1 MRFFRPLLSL
11 IASFVFVAAIALP
24 VAADA
29 RTAVIIG
36 DSQAQGLQRPLTTA
50 LAGYDVEVTGQS
62 SHAGKGLRWFLD
74 NNTISS
80 MVNSRNPQLVILI
93 IGGNDDVQT
102 SGASRTAYETKL
114 RQAYNDAHARGADVV
129 WIGPATSRDEGVQE
143 RHDRT
148 ATVQSSY
155 VPSLGARWIDGRPG
169 SAAGPFQQETNP
181 GSGESQIRSRNSHLT
196 GEGYRAWA
204 CALAPGIAGGGTP
217 SSCPTVS
224 EADQVFPD
232 AVADVDSPSAAVAD
246 SSAGYSA
253 TCDPSDD
260 APVPITLGVNIG
272 GIQQVTGLP
281 EYINTVYRYLV
292 SIILVVAI
300 VMVVYGGFLYLT
312 GAAGIGSIQR
322 GKQIIRDA
330 LIGMVV
336 VLAAYSILQT
346 INPSTTQFR
355 LNPESIECVGI
366 SASSTARDS
375 NADEGGNIRNCVA
388 DADCRDGRVCL
399 RTAYTASGL
408 ASLGQCSQGRANELC
423 RCAACD
429 LREVEGRP
437 TNNNGTGRVE
447 CQEGTCR
454 QAGTGS
460 ILDDSASGNWVCN
473 SGADGSQCNNA
484 TEPPVTCASGYIC
497 EQKDRGYAGRC
508 VAGDHRDY
516 ALDPRPVCSTLGYGP
531 TGSDRYYEETNSSGP
546 FEGGCNRISGDSF
559 SAFCITNRYRCSNS
573 ASNRNVCAEEEFARM
588 FAITG
593 QAYNTGASETW
604 DFNRAHET
612 LKPWNF
618 ARFGCRK
625 PLGGSCASDAE
636 CPSMCVGGRCVG
648 FCALVPSTPDD
659 VPAGAPPSGVDKVC
673 TGCGDDTW
681 SGVWIFATENST
693 YYGHT
698 AAEFATA
705 FGQMTIEKAACYPR
719 RASGSQCDFNGQC
732 AAGLSCVFEPGF
744 SPADD
749 ALDFTSIQSPLD
761 MTSGLGTCR

>member
-11 IASFVFVAAIALP
+11 TASFVFAIAIAFP

-62 SHAGKGLRWFLD
+62 SHAGMGLRWFLD

-169 SAAGPFQQETNP
+169 SSAGPFQQETNP
-181 GSGESQIRSRNSHLT
+181 GSSEAQIRSRNSHLT

-217 SSCPTVS
+217 SSCPTGS

-232 AVADVDSPSAAVAD
+232 AVADVDAPSAAVAD
-246 SSAGYSA
+246 SSTGYSA
-253 TCDPSDD
+253 ACDPSDD
-260 APVPITLGVNIG
+260 APVPITLGINIG

-336 VLAAYSILQT
+336 VLAAYAILQT

-366 SASSTARDS
+366 SASSTARDP
-375 NADEGGNIRNCVA
+375 NADEGGAIPSCVK
-388 DADCRDGRVCL
+388 DSQCREGRVCL
-399 RTAYTASGL
+399 RTSNTEGL
-408 ASLGQCSQGRANELC
+408 SSGQCTQGRANELC
-423 RCAACD
+423 RCSGGCD
-429 LREVEGRP
+429 VRTSEDGSP
-437 TNNNGTGRVE
+437 TNNNGTMEVA
-447 CQEGTCR
+447 CQEGTCQQIEGSWR
-454 QAGTGS
+454 CLTGEAGS
-460 ILDDSASGNWVCN
+460 VCN
-473 SGADGSQCNNA
+473 MASDPQIPCA
-484 TEPPVTCASGYIC
+484 TGFTCQQGNQ
-497 EQKDRGYAGRC
+497 EQVGRC
-508 VAGDHRDY
+508 VAGDYRDY
-516 ALDPRPVCSTLGYGP
+516 ELTPRPVCSSL
-531 TGSDRYYEETNSSGP
+531 YYANGEEYYRETNIISNW
-546 FEGGCNRISGDSF
+546 EGGCNRVSGGGVDTFCMSHRYQCSS
-559 SAFCITNRYRCSNS
+559 SAGNPNDCS
-573 ASNRNVCAEEEFARM
+573 EEEFGPLFR
-588 FAITG
+588 
-593 QAYNTGASETW
+593 NTGIAYSWNLE
-604 DFNRAHET
+604 NAPEN
-612 LKPWNF
+612 LQPWNY

-625 PLGGSCASDAE
+625 PIGASCSSDQE
-636 CPSMCVGGRCVG
+636 CSSMCIGGVCTG
-648 FCALVPSTPDD
+648 FCAIRAESGIPR
-659 VPAGAPPSGVDKVC
+659 PPSGAAPPRDQLEGAC
-673 TGCGDDTW
+673 TSGCSASTW
-681 SGVWIFATENST
+681 SATE
-693 YYGHT
+693 
-698 AAEFATA
+698 FAINFTGSYLGVEIDGLDA
-705 FGQMTIEKAACYPR
+705 VSPVRVEKAACYPTR
-719 RASGSQCDFNGQC
+719 VNGSKCDFNGQC
-732 AAGLSCVFEPGF
+732 
-744 SPADD
+744 
-749 ALDFTSIQSPLD
+749 QS
-761 MTSGLGTCR
+761 GTCRFDPGASGGAFPSFDRPMDMTAGIGTCAP

>member
-11 IASFVFVAAIALP
+11 IASFVFAIAIAFP

-36 DSQAQGLQRPLTTA
+36 DSQAQGLHRPLTTA

-181 GSGESQIRSRNSHLT
+181 GNGESQIRSRNSHLT

-217 SSCPTVS
+217 SSCPTGS

-253 TCDPSDD
+253 ACDPSDD

-366 SASSTARDS
+366 SASSTARDP
-375 NADEGGNIRNCVA
+375 NADEGGAIPACVR
-388 DADCRDGRVCL
+388 DSQCREGRVCL
-399 RTAYTASGL
+399 RTSNTEGL
-408 ASLGQCSQGRANELC
+408 SSGQCTQGRANELC
-423 RCAACD
+423 RCSGGCD
-429 LREVEGRP
+429 VRTSEDGSP
-437 TNNNGTGRVE
+437 TNNNGTMQVA
-447 CQEGTCR
+447 CQEGTCQQIEGLWR
-454 QAGTGS
+454 CLTGETGS
-460 ILDDSASGNWVCN
+460 VCN
-473 SGADGSQCNNA
+473 MAADPQIPCAAGF
-484 TEPPVTCASGYIC
+484 TCQQGNE
-497 EQKDRGYAGRC
+497 EQVGRC
-508 VAGDHRDY
+508 VTGDYRDY
-516 ALDPRPVCSTLGYGP
+516 ELDPRPVCSSLFYGP
-531 TGSDRYYEETNSSGP
+531 GGGERYYQETNIISNW
-546 FEGGCNRISGDSF
+546 EGGCNRVSGSGVDSF
-559 SAFCITNRYRCSNS
+559 CMSHRYRCSTS
-573 ASNRNVCAEEEFARM
+573 AANPNRCSEEEYATLF
-588 FAITG
+588 G
-593 QAYNTGASETW
+593 NTGVAYS
-604 DFNRAHET
+604 
-612 LKPWNF
+612 WNF
-618 ARFGCRK
+618 ENAPENLRPWSYARFGCRK
-625 PLGGSCASDAE
+625 PIGASCSSDSE
-636 CPSMCVGGRCVG
+636 CSSMCVGGVCTG
-648 FCALVPSTPDD
+648 FCAIRAESGIPRPPT
-659 VPAGAPPSGVDKVC
+659 GASPPRDQLEGAC
-673 TGCGDDTW
+673 TTGCSASTW
-681 SGVWIFATENST
+681 SATE
-693 YYGHT
+693 
-698 AAEFATA
+698 FAINFTGSYLGTPIDGLDA
-705 FGQMTIEKAACYPR
+705 VNPVRVEKAACYPVR
-719 RASGSQCDFNGQC
+719 VNGSKCDFNGQC
-732 AAGLSCVFEPGF
+732 QSGTCRFEPGASGGVF
-744 SPADD
+744 ASFDRPM
-749 ALDFTSIQSPLD
+749 D
-761 MTSGLGTCR
+761 MTAGIGTCSP